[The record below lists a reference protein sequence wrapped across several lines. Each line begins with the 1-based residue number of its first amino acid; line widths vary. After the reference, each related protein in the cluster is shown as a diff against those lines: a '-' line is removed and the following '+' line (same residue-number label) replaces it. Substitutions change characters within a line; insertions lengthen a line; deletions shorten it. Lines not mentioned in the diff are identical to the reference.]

1 MLQQSTARNKA
12 RSLILLTGRDGILY
26 EKQIEIRVEIAF
38 HEYVHYFSATNDTL
52 LKILINNVTF
62 LA

>member
-1 MLQQSTARNKA
+1 MSNKA
-12 RSLILLTGRDGILY
+12 KSLILLTGRDGILY
-26 EKQIEIRVEIAF
+26 EKQIEIRIEIAF

-62 LA
+62 LT